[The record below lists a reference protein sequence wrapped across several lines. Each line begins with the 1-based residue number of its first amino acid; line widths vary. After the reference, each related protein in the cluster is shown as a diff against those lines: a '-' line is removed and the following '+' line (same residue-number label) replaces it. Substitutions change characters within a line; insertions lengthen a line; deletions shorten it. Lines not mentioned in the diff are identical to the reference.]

1 MAMKY
6 LNIKDVILDFPV
18 YSNSSRLL
26 KNTVINKFTGGKI
39 SKESKN
45 LILVRALNHINLNIA
60 EGDRIGIIGHNGSG
74 KTTLLRL
81 ITGVYSPTFGQVEK
95 NGSLA
100 SLINI
105 TTGLEGD
112 NTGEENIITK
122 CLIMGLSIKQAKEK
136 MEEIKEFSELGDYI
150 YMPLRTYSSGMV
162 MRLAFSIATSIKNDI
177 VVLDEWLSA
186 GDEDF
191 QVKAKKRLDQFI
203 KDTPLLVL
211 ASHNINLIKSQCNKI
226 YRMNHGNIEKAI
238 L

>member
-1 MAMKY
+1 MKY

-45 LILVRALNHINLNIA
+45 LILVRALDHINLNMV
-60 EGDRIGIIGHNGSG
+60 EGDRIGIIGHNGAG

-81 ITGVYSPTFGQVEK
+81 ITGVYYPTFGQVK
-95 NGSLA
+95 RNGSIA

-105 TTGLEGD
+105 STGLEGD

-136 MEEIKEFSELGDYI
+136 MEEIKEFAELGDYI

-186 GDEDF
+186 GDQGF
-191 QVKAKKRLDQFI
+191 QVKARKRLDQFI
-203 KDTPLLVL
+203 KDTPILVL
-211 ASHNINLIKSQCNKI
+211 ASHDMNLIKSQCNKV
-226 YRMNHGNIEKAI
+226 YRMNHGNIEQVV

>member
-1 MAMKY
+1 MKY

-45 LILVRALNHINLNIA
+45 LILVRALNHINLNMA
-60 EGDRIGIIGHNGSG
+60 EGDRIGIIGHNGAG

-81 ITGVYSPTFGQVEK
+81 ITGVYSPTFGNVEK
-95 NGSLA
+95 NGSIA

-122 CLIMGLSIKQAKEK
+122 CLIMGLSIKQAKER

-211 ASHNINLIKSQCNKI
+211 ASHNIKLIKSQCNKI

>member
-1 MAMKY
+1 MKY
-6 LNIKDVILDFPV
+6 LTIKDVTLDFPV

-45 LILVRALNHINLNIA
+45 LMLVRALNHINLNMA
-60 EGDRIGIIGHNGSG
+60 EGDRIGIIGHNGAG

-81 ITGVYSPTFGQVEK
+81 ITGVYSPTSGQVEK
-95 NGSLA
+95 NGSIA

-177 VVLDEWLSA
+177 VVLDEWLST

-191 QVKAKKRLDQFI
+191 KVKAKKRLDQFI

-211 ASHNINLIKSQCNKI
+211 ASHDINLIKSQCNKI
-226 YRMNHGNIEKAI
+226 YRMNHGNIEEAV